1 MRARCL
7 DAWREWRRPIGFER
21 QRFPSPTSQ
30 PPPDAASFSL
40 TAAQMQSLM
49 PSSKLWIILQQS
61 VSSVQW
67 SMYQPQLL
75 RQHYVVGNA
84 MQRHVNFPVVVC
96 PLTSAVCFVHRVQC
110 TLCDFQCRAC
120 TAQKCTWELAKLP
133 LLGTSQSLCLPHP
146 GDNLIIMM
154 QTMMRFVMVLGMRKE
169 SFRV

>member
-84 MQRHVNFPVVVC
+84 MQCKDMLTLQWSMC

-110 TLCDFQCRAC
+110 TACNFQ
-120 TAQKCTWELAKLP
+120 CTWELAKLP
-133 LLGTSQSLCLPHP
+133 LLGASQSLCLPLP
-146 GDNLIIMM
+146 GDNLFIMM

>member
-84 MQRHVNFPVVVC
+84 MQRHVNFPVVGVSVDQC
-96 PLTSAVCFVHRVQC
+96 SVLCAQSAVHSMQLSVHSVHC
-110 TLCDFQCRAC
+110 AEVHMRAC
-120 TAQKCTWELAKLP
+120 KAP
-133 LLGTSQSLCLPHP
+133 SLGDIPVTLSSTSGWQSYYHDADYDEVCHGI
-146 GDNLIIMM
+146 GDEEGK
-154 QTMMRFVMVLGMRKE
+154 F
-169 SFRV
+169 